1 MVGLWFVLVLELMV
15 MVSDGVRVGVRVM
28 VSDGVRVR
36 FWLALEFGGGLVF
49 GVSVRVRI
57 VIGFMV

>member
-1 MVGLWFVLVLELMV
+1 MVGLWFVLVLELM
-15 MVSDGVRVGVRVM
+15 VM